1 MTMEFFVSFLMS
13 FDFGSTF
20 KILVFKVYGIFFE
33 GVLGDFFTTVIS
45 LDFDSAL
52 TSLILIGSYFDS
64 ELIYLDFGL
73 S

>member
-13 FDFGSTF
+13 FDFESTF
-20 KILVFKVYGIFFE
+20 KILVFKVYGIVFE
-33 GVLGDFFTTVIS
+33 GVLGDFFTTVTS

-64 ELIYLDFGL
+64 VLIYFDFGL